1 MSAVEAPTRSR
12 TDTAAKSMAVLRI
25 ATGLLFLWAFADKA
39 FGLGYATQ
47 SKNAWFS
54 GGSPTKGFLSRV
66 DVGPFESTFHAWA
79 GTWWA
84 DLLFMAGGG
93 RIRRL
98 HGPFVTDAEVE
109 RVVDMLKAQGAPQY
123 RQDVTEDPNEN
134 GDDDNPELFDTA
146 ANDDADLFDRA
157 VEIVRRDRKASTSY
171 LQRRLQIGYNR
182 AATLI
187 ERMEKEGVI
196 STANAAGKRDILL
209 DVVDED

>member
-12 TDTAAKSMAVLRI
+12 TGTAAKSLAVLRI

-84 DLLFMAGGG
+84 DILFMAGLLAIGVAVPLG
-93 RIRRL
+93 IGLRISAAAGAVMML
-98 HGPFVTDAEVE
+98 LMWAAEWPPAQHNSAGE
-109 RVVDMLKAQGAPQY
+109 ATMSTNPIIDYHVVYALVLIALAA
-123 RQDVTEDPNEN
+123 
-134 GDDDNPELFDTA
+134 TA
-146 ANDDADLFDRA
+146 AGATWGVARWW
-157 VEIVRRDRKASTSY
+157 
-171 LQRRLQIGYNR
+171 
-182 AATLI
+182 ATLPI
-187 ERMEKEGVI
+187 VK
-196 STANAAGKRDILL
+196 ANSWLR
-209 DVVDED
+209 

>member
-84 DLLFMAGGG
+84 DLLFMAGLFAIGVAVTLG
-93 RIRRL
+93 IGLRISAAAGAVMML
-98 HGPFVTDAEVE
+98 LMWAAEWPPAQHNSAGE
-109 RVVDMLKAQGAPQY
+109 ATMSTNPIIDYHVVYALVLITLAA
-123 RQDVTEDPNEN
+123 
-134 GDDDNPELFDTA
+134 TA
-146 ANDDADLFDRA
+146 AGATWGVARWWAGLP
-157 VEIVRRDRKASTSY
+157 IVKANSW
-171 LQRRLQIGYNR
+171 LR
-182 AATLI
+182 
-187 ERMEKEGVI
+187 
-196 STANAAGKRDILL
+196 
-209 DVVDED
+209 